1 MLGLI
6 HQPSTAPTRIIH
18 EGWIWIARKASR
30 LKPKSY
36 RAPTASPPRPV
47 FGSRTKG
54 LISSRT
60 FKNLEKIL
68 RWKSEGVVRSISGY
82 DKKSSCKQFRV
93 NGYTP
98 LNLERRKTIKIP
110 QKAYSLEYFAAHQ
123 VRIITIVSQVTLQKV
138 CATKRHVGRLKK
150 FRALQAFY
158 IDVRKYILSLF
169 CTCHIVQYR
178 NLFANY
184 QL

>member
-60 FKNLEKIL
+60 LKNLEKIL

-98 LNLERRKTIKIP
+98 LKVERRKTIKIP

-123 VRIITIVSQVTLQKV
+123 VRIITIVSQVTLQKDESV
-138 CATKRHVGRLKK
+138 LQNDTWAVLKR
-150 FRALQAFY
+150 F
-158 IDVRKYILSLF
+158 VRYKRSI
-169 CTCHIVQYR
+169 
-178 NLFANY
+178 
-184 QL
+184 